1 MNILVVDLCHVV
13 DGIEDITRD
22 NRWRTWTLTSLD
34 VGRVRGQR
42 GAKPFEPARVSA
54 LLELKG
60 VEREAGCCRSRW
72 ADQGFFVHGKYWKK
86 HKKGMEKKT
95 KEIF

>member
-42 GAKPFEPARVSA
+42 GAKPFEPARVSRAA

-60 VEREAGCCRSRW
+60 VEREGNAGCCRSRW
-72 ADQGFFVHGKYWKK
+72 ADQGFFVHGK
-86 HKKGMEKKT
+86 
-95 KEIF
+95 

>member
-1 MNILVVDLCHVV
+1 MDS
-13 DGIEDITRD
+13 DF
-22 NRWRTWTLTSLD
+22 SLD

-60 VEREAGCCRSRW
+60 LAVAAVVGRIREIGRASCRERVSSK
-72 ADQGFFVHGKYWKK
+72 V
-86 HKKGMEKKT
+86 
-95 KEIF
+95 